1 MSWLRLCALQP
12 REQSSQK
19 ETSIS
24 FRARLLT
31 EIGFIQQSDI
41 LPGSAT
47 QNDACIGTADRSQET
62 WCSEAIPPYTLPD
75 RSRKWAFLVSGPP
88 TLRRSRN
95 IRPKFPLGGE
105 TKMVTVS
112 RRGLLHMSC
121 GTAGALGI
129 SALTTE
135 LGAVTTPA
143 QSKPVSNAGNPQ
155 TAAPPAESGTEM
167 FYRDDWLGA
176 PWVKPEV
183 ALLIHGNDESSI
195 SWFGW
200 IPRMAQEFR
209 LLRPDLPGFGNSS
222 IPQNFEW
229 SMPNLAATLARFL
242 DHLGV
247 ESAHIIG
254 AKTGGAIGMQFAADY
269 PQRTRTL
276 TIVSGPVTRVDARLP
291 FSAPSSSSQQRRLG
305 SSASK
310 ELVEYWDALMGSTR
324 PETKT
329 GIAKVEA
336 ALNME
341 SVLPRIA
348 APTLV
353 ITSDRSALQSV
364 ETVLHYQQKIQNSR
378 LLVLPSD
385 GYHLAV
391 IKPDECVSSVLTFIK
406 EVKRNT

>member
-1 MSWLRLCALQP
+1 MA
-12 REQSSQK
+12 
-19 ETSIS
+19 
-24 FRARLLT
+24 
-31 EIGFIQQSDI
+31 
-41 LPGSAT
+41 
-47 QNDACIGTADRSQET
+47 
-62 WCSEAIPPYTLPD
+62 
-75 RSRKWAFLVSGPP
+75 
-88 TLRRSRN
+88 
-95 IRPKFPLGGE
+95 
-105 TKMVTVS
+105 TVS

-129 SALTTE
+129 STLATE
-135 LGAVTTPA
+135 LSAVSTLAERVPENSAGDPQSPA
-143 QSKPVSNAGNPQ
+143 P
-155 TAAPPAESGTEM
+155 AASADEL

-183 ALLIHGNDESSI
+183 ALLIHGNDESSV

-200 IPRMAQEFR
+200 IPRMAQQFR
-209 LLRPDLPGFGNSS
+209 LVRPDLPGFGNSS

-229 SMPNLAATLARFL
+229 SMPSLATTLARFL

-247 ESAHIIG
+247 DSAHIIG

-276 TIVSGPVTRVDARLP
+276 TIVSGPVTRVDSKIA

-305 SSASK
+305 SSAPK
-310 ELVEYWDALMGSTR
+310 ELVEYWDTLMGSTR
-324 PETKT
+324 PQTRI

-336 ALNME
+336 GLNME
-341 SVLPRIA
+341 SVLLRIA

-364 ETVLHYQQKIQNSR
+364 ETVLHYQQKIPNSR

-391 IKPDECVSSVLTFIK
+391 IKPDECVSSVVSFIK
-406 EVKRNT
+406 DAARGS

>member
-1 MSWLRLCALQP
+1 M
-12 REQSSQK
+12 
-19 ETSIS
+19 
-24 FRARLLT
+24 
-31 EIGFIQQSDI
+31 
-41 LPGSAT
+41 
-47 QNDACIGTADRSQET
+47 TA
-62 WCSEAIPPYTLPD
+62 
-75 RSRKWAFLVSGPP
+75 
-88 TLRRSRN
+88 
-95 IRPKFPLGGE
+95 
-105 TKMVTVS
+105 
-112 RRGLLHMSC
+112 

-129 SALTTE
+129 TTLATE
-135 LGAVTTPA
+135 L
-143 QSKPVSNAGNPQ
+143 NAMSTLAPREPESSAANPQ
-155 TAAPPAESGTEM
+155 AAAPAGLGNEL

-176 PWVKPEV
+176 PWVKPEA
-183 ALLIHGNDESSI
+183 ALLIHGNDESSV

-209 LLRPDLPGFGNSS
+209 LVRPDLPGFGNSP

-229 SMPNLAATLARFL
+229 SMPSLATTLARLL

-247 ESAHIIG
+247 DSAHIIG
-254 AKTGGAIGMQFAADY
+254 AKTGGAIGMQFAADF

-276 TIVSGPVTRVDARLP
+276 TIVSGPVTRVASNVA

-310 ELVEYWDALMGSTR
+310 ELVEYWNTLMGSTKPQTR
-324 PETKT
+324 A
-329 GIAKVEA
+329 GIAKVEEG
-336 ALNME
+336 LNME

-385 GYHLAV
+385 AYHLAV
-391 IKPDECVSSVLTFIK
+391 VKPDDCVSNVLSFIK
-406 EVKRNT
+406 DLKRGA

>member
-1 MSWLRLCALQP
+1 M
-12 REQSSQK
+12 
-19 ETSIS
+19 T
-24 FRARLLT
+24 
-31 EIGFIQQSDI
+31 
-41 LPGSAT
+41 
-47 QNDACIGTADRSQET
+47 
-62 WCSEAIPPYTLPD
+62 
-75 RSRKWAFLVSGPP
+75 
-88 TLRRSRN
+88 
-95 IRPKFPLGGE
+95 
-105 TKMVTVS
+105 TVS
-112 RRGLLHMSC
+112 RRGLLHMGA

-129 SALTTE
+129 STLASELSAMTTLANNE
-135 LGAVTTPA
+135 PESGPETPQVA
-143 QSKPVSNAGNPQ
+143 S
-155 TAAPPAESGTEM
+155 PAESGNELS
-167 FYRDDWLGA
+167 YRDDWLGA

-209 LLRPDLPGFGNSS
+209 LLRPDLPGFGNSP

-229 SMPNLAATLARFL
+229 SMPSLAANLAHFL

-247 ESAHIIG
+247 DSAHIIG

-276 TIVSGPVTRVDARLP
+276 TIVSGPVTRVDTKIA

-305 SSASK
+305 TSASK
-310 ELVEYWDALMGSTR
+310 ELVEYWDTLMGSTR
-324 PETKT
+324 PQTRI

-336 ALNME
+336 GLNME

-353 ITSDRSALQSV
+353 ITTDRSALQSV
-364 ETVLHYQQKIQNSR
+364 ETVLHYQQKIANSR

-385 GYHLAV
+385 GYHVAV
-391 IKPDECVSSVLTFIK
+391 IKPDECVSNVLSFIK
-406 EVKRNT
+406 DTKRAT